1 MKRILS
7 LLLALALCL
16 PLCAC
21 GKTEATK
28 AAENAIA
35 SIGEVSLD
43 SFDAI
48 TQAQKLY
55 DLLTDDEKSKVKNRE
70 VLVDALDAYSN
81 AVYTQNIEELKGVY
95 AALKDAYTIVDH
107 YGADIYLCQI
117 DYGDPDALSQ
127 IPVLGA
133 FHGIFVPMLSTVN
146 N

>member
-81 AVYTQNIEELKGVY
+81 AVYTQNIEELFHIPNACKDISLHIETFGFQICHLRGTMLPFYKGM
-95 AALKDAYTIVDH
+95 
-107 YGADIYLCQI
+107 YLL
-117 DYGDPDALSQ
+117 DYNLRR
-127 IPVLGA
+127 IKL
-133 FHGIFVPMLSTVN
+133 
-146 N
+146 

>member
-81 AVYTQNIEELKGVY
+81 AVYTQNIEEN
-95 AALKDAYTIVDH
+95 AYRLNTASHNILRKSDLL
-107 YGADIYLCQI
+107 DR
-117 DYGDPDALSQ
+117 
-127 IPVLGA
+127 
-133 FHGIFVPMLSTVN
+133 
-146 N
+146 